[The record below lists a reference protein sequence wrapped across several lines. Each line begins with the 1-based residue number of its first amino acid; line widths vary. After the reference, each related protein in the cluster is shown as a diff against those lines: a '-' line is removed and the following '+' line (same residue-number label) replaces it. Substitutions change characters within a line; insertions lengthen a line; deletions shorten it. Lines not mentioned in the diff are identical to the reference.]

1 MLSSTKLGIV
11 LSTCKFSES
20 KRKVCLHYNVIP
32 GEMMPTQHRALVMEK
47 ELWRN
52 SYWSISGDL

>member
-47 ELWRN
+47 EL
-52 SYWSISGDL
+52 